1 MPCIKSQRLQG
12 QGYASSAPCRRVA
25 SCYLRLRLEP
35 TARGRCGRRAGRGAG
50 GVRVRAAGSEREA
63 SLVGQQREPSRD
75 CRAGRAGDAAP
86 PGQAVAGLR
95 PERTRRAGGP
105 WRWWTRPKRC
115 SASSKV
121 RDCGDGWATS
131 LLRWDMPADLPE
143 DRTPMG
149 LPPCKDPQKACFG
162 QELYSRPARAK

>member
-1 MPCIKSQRLQG
+1 M
-12 QGYASSAPCRRVA
+12 
-25 SCYLRLRLEP
+25 
-35 TARGRCGRRAGRGAG
+35 
-50 GVRVRAAGSEREA
+50 AGSEREA
-63 SLVGQQREPSRD
+63 SLAGLYREPSRD

-121 RDCGDGWATS
+121 RDRGADWAIN
-131 LLRWDMPADLPE
+131 LLLWDRPADLP
-143 DRTPMG
+143 G
-149 LPPCKDPQKACFG
+149 LPWGFLGSRTPQKASFWAGTLPQTGNLERDEWLRDWESLGSVCPLRLDLGFPNWPPTLNFLGDGFPSVLGSLKPFG
-162 QELYSRPARAK
+162 SCSLSEW